1 MLKEGSNTIT
11 TALIAMNP
19 TSQKESHFDAVVR
32 LMTNQQES
40 HSWEYTT
47 TKVRANA
54 PLSNAFDGYYGTSY
68 NNKCLDNEGVVTLE
82 NDRREWVSS
91 VEVQNS
97 ISVMT
102 MNSKSFS
109 L

>member
-1 MLKEGSNTIT
+1 M
-11 TALIAMNP
+11 
-19 TSQKESHFDAVVR
+19 
-32 LMTNQQES
+32 
-40 HSWEYTT
+40 
-47 TKVRANA
+47 NA
-54 PLSNAFDGYYGTSY
+54 PLSNASDGYYGTSYY
-68 NNKCLDNEGVVTLE
+68 NNKCLDNERVVTLE

-102 MNSKSFS
+102 MNPKSFS